1 MRAKLQSEA
10 TRMSWI
16 VPLAFTVVL
25 ALVTYLIWR
34 KVVPD
39 CHPCHDP
46 LMPLMLG
53 TGSSVV
59 WGLFGLYHLNN
70 WYWGIA
76 A

>member
-1 MRAKLQSEA
+1 M
-10 TRMSWI
+10 
-16 VPLAFTVVL
+16 AFTVIL

-39 CHPCHDP
+39 CHPLRDPFLRDP